1 VDLGL
6 KGKRALILAASMGL
20 GRAAADALAAEGV
33 ELAISSSNANR
44 CGEAARVIAQAH
56 NVSVVPIVA
65 DMFVPASMDVLV
77 SEASS
82 ALGGVDILFINHP
95 GPALGLAC
103 EVDLDE
109 LDRQFQMMVA
119 SPIRVIS
126 RVLPGMR
133 SRKWGRIVSVGGGG
147 MVTPLPNKVM
157 DDTLRPALT
166 AYSKALANEVAADG
180 VTVNMVLPG
189 TFVTDRVHAS
199 TASNAKLFGITV
211 EEAMRRRIEGIPAGR
226 FGELN
231 EFGAVV
237 AFLCS
242 TAASYVNGSVVRV
255 DGSQI
260 KSIFRS
266 AFPRPSEKRSRVRGA
281 PLLSRAIRDRP

>member
-1 VDLGL
+1 MDLGL
-6 KGKRALILAASMGL
+6 RGKRALVLAASQGL
-20 GRAAADALAAEGV
+20 GRAAARALAAEGV
-33 ELAISSSNANR
+33 ELAISSSNADR
-44 CGEAARVIAQAH
+44 IRETARTIAQTH
-56 NVSVVPIVA
+56 TVKVVPIVA
-65 DMFVPASMDVLV
+65 DMFVPAAMDALV
-77 SEASS
+77 GEASS
-82 ALGGVDILFINHP
+82 ALGGIDVLFINHP

-103 EVDLDE
+103 EVDLDV

-119 SPIRVIS
+119 SPIRVVS

-133 SRKWGRIVSVGGGG
+133 SRKWGRILSVGGGG

-157 DDTLRPALT
+157 DDTLRPALA

-199 TASNAKLFGITV
+199 TASNAKLFGISV
-211 EEAMRRRIEGIPAGR
+211 EEAMRRRIEGLPAGR
-226 FGELN
+226 FGELK

-242 TAASYVNGSVVRV
+242 EAASYVNGAVIRV

-260 KSIFRS
+260 RSIY
-266 AFPRPSEKRSRVRGA
+266 
-281 PLLSRAIRDRP
+281 

>member
-1 VDLGL
+1 MNLGL
-6 KGKRALILAASMGL
+6 KGKRALLLAASQGL
-20 GRAAADALAAEGV
+20 GRAAAEALAAEGV
-33 ELAISSSNANR
+33 ELALSSSSADR
-44 CGEAARVIAQAH
+44 CSEAARAIAQSH
-56 NVSVVPIVA
+56 SVKVVPIVA
-65 DMFVPASMDVLV
+65 DMFAAAAMDTLV
-77 SEASS
+77 EQAIE
-82 ALGGVDILFINHP
+82 ALGGIDILFVNHP
-95 GPALGLAC
+95 GPALGLAR
-103 EVDLDE
+103 EVDLRE

-119 SPIRVIS
+119 SPIRVMS
-126 RVLPGMR
+126 RVLPAMR
-133 SRKWGRIVSVGGGG
+133 SRRWGRILSVGGGG

-180 VTVNMVLPG
+180 ITVNMVLPG

-199 TASNAKLFGITV
+199 TASNAALFGITI

-226 FGELN
+226 FGELK

-242 TAASYVNGSVVRV
+242 EAASYVNGAVIRV

-260 KSIFRS
+260 KSIY
-266 AFPRPSEKRSRVRGA
+266 
-281 PLLSRAIRDRP
+281 